1 MRADYKKVTQVVNFL
16 LSHYG
21 DVGLP
26 KLKLVKLVWA
36 ADRYHVRKYAR
47 FVTGDDYVAMKNGP
61 VPSCVKDVIEF
72 SVNEY
77 SNLKNDDLPYINQY
91 IKNNNGVIYSV
102 GKTDMDYLS
111 DTDVEALN
119 FSLKQFGELDD
130 EEIVDETHKYPE
142 WIKQKDSLMPPIGHG
157 VEKAKDIDEKDFY
170 ENPAIEDDP
179 FAVDENELECSK
191 KNFLEY
197 A

>member
-1 MRADYKKVTQVVNFL
+1 MKVDYKKVTQVVSFL

-21 DVGLP
+21 DAGLP

-47 FVTGDDYVAMKNGP
+47 FVTDDDYVAMKNGP
-61 VPSCVKDVIEF
+61 VPSCVKDIIEF

-77 SNLKNDDLPYINQY
+77 SNLESNDLPYIKQY
-91 IKNNNGVIYSV
+91 IKNNNGIIYSV
-102 GKTDMDYLS
+102 GETDMDYLS

-119 FSLKQFGELDD
+119 FALRQFGRLNDD
-130 EEIVDETHKYPE
+130 EIVNETHKYPE
-142 WIKQKDSLMPPIGHG
+142 WVKQKDDLMPPIGSG
-157 VEKAKDIDEKDFY
+157 MEKAKDIDEMDFY
-170 ENPAIEDDP
+170 ENPIAEDDP
-179 FAVDENELECSK
+179 FAMDKDELECSK
-191 KNFLEY
+191 KIFLEY

>member
-1 MRADYKKVTQVVNFL
+1 MDYKKVTQVVNFL

-72 SVNEY
+72 SINEY
-77 SNLKNDDLPYINQY
+77 SNLKSDDLPYIKRY

-102 GKTDMDYLS
+102 KETDMDYLS

-119 FSLKQFGELDD
+119 FALEQFGKLDD
-130 EEIVDETHKYPE
+130 DEIVEKTHKYPE
-142 WIKQKDSLMPPIGHG
+142 WLKQRGALMPPIGTG
-157 VEKAKDIDEKDFY
+157 IEKAKDIDEEDFY
-170 ENPAIEDDP
+170 EDPELVDDP
-179 FAVDENELECSK
+179 FAMNKDDLECSK
-191 KNFLEY
+191 KIFLEY